1 MLTVI
6 PVRVAGGVKPGDRL
20 DSIILGAL
28 GDSGTG
34 LADGDIVVVAQKVV
48 SKAEGRIVDLGTV
61 RPSKKAAS
69 LARKLKKDPRVVE
82 LILKEAKEVVKV
94 QNGIIITETR
104 HGLVCANSGVDQSNL
119 EQGSTAA
126 LLPVNPDASA
136 KRLRD
141 SLRPATGRDIAVI
154 ITDTFGRPFREGQVN
169 VAVGLA
175 GLRPIKSYIG
185 KNDMYGRRLRVTE
198 IAVADE
204 VASAAELVMGKAGGV
219 PVAIVRGC
227 DFEKYEK
234 GSAKRLV
241 RPKKNDLFRR

>member
-1 MLTVI
+1 
-6 PVRVAGGVKPGDRL
+6 
-20 DSIILGAL
+20 
-28 GDSGTG
+28 
-34 LADGDIVVVAQKVV
+34 
-48 SKAEGRIVDLGTV
+48 
-61 RPSKKAAS
+61 
-69 LARKLKKDPRVVE
+69 
-82 LILKEAKEVVKV
+82 
-94 QNGIIITETR
+94 
-104 HGLVCANSGVDQSNL
+104 
-119 EQGSTAA
+119 
-126 LLPVNPDASA
+126 
-136 KRLRD
+136 LRD